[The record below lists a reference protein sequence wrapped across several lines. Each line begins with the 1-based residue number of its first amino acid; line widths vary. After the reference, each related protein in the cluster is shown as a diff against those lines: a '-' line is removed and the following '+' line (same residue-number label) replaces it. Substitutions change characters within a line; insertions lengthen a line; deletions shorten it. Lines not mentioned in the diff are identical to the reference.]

1 MQIPCH
7 VFTHLSNLFEFWPL
21 LPSTTSV
28 TGSSS
33 LIPLR
38 PLLFFDN
45 LQRARTTVSDSHC
58 SLFGNF
64 PPWKFIVVA
73 FLVLVFV
80 GADDAVSDSGLL
92 ASELLSA
99 GGPLGA
105 VIICVVVYSS

>member
-7 VFTHLSNLFEFWPL
+7 VFTHPSNLFEFWHL

-45 LQRARTTVSDSHC
+45 LQRARTTVSDSHF
-58 SLFGNF
+58 SLFGNL
-64 PPWKFIVVA
+64 PLWKFILVA

-80 GADDAVSDSGLL
+80 GADDALSDSGLL
-92 ASELLSA
+92 DSKLLAA

-105 VIICVVVYSS
+105 VVICVVLSSS